1 MIQIFNKIEQIS
13 IDQWELLLNRS
24 KTASFF
30 QSKECYDFYASLSFM
45 HPFVFAVS
53 ENDILKGVVVGYI
66 QKDGGKLKQ
75 FFSRRAIVPGGA
87 LLTNDISEEALK
99 SLLLF
104 CKKELAPK
112 AIYIE
117 FRNYNDY
124 SLFRPVFES
133 VGFDYKA
140 HLNFH
145 VNCVSEDIV
154 KKNLGN
160 SRKRDI
166 RTSLRDGAEIVDE
179 PTFQE
184 VETYYGILSEL
195 YKTRVKTPLFSFEF
209 FNKLYREHFG
219 KFLLI
224 RLKGKIIG
232 GTVCVI
238 LKNRVV
244 YEWFACGLDGKFK
257 NIYPST
263 LATWSGI
270 KYATD
275 HDIPLF
281 DMMGAGRPDEGY
293 GVRDFKAK
301 FGSKLVEH
309 GRFFCV
315 TKPLLFQIGK
325 LGVKLL
331 KARK

>member
-1 MIQIFNKIEQIS
+1 MIQVFNKIDQINV
-13 IDQWELLLNRS
+13 DQWELLVSKS

-45 HPFVFAVS
+45 EPFVFAVS

-75 FFSRRAIVPGGA
+75 FFSRRAIVSGGA
-87 LLTNDISEEALK
+87 LLANDISKEALK

-104 CKKELAPK
+104 CKKELASK

-145 VNCVSEDIV
+145 VNCVSEDVV

-184 VETYYGILSEL
+184 VENYYDILLEL
-195 YKTRVKTPLFSFEF
+195 YKTRVKTPLFPFEF

-281 DMMGAGRPDEGY
+281 DMMGAGKPDEGY

-301 FGSKLVEH
+301 FGGDLVEH
-309 GRFFCV
+309 GRFLFI
-315 TKPLLFQIGK
+315 TKPLLYNIGR

-331 KARK
+331 KKIK

>member
-1 MIQIFNKIEQIS
+1 MIQVFNKIDQINV
-13 IDQWELLLNRS
+13 DQWELLVSRS
-24 KTASFF
+24 KSASFF

-45 HPFVFAVS
+45 EPFVFAVS
-53 ENDILKGVVVGYI
+53 KNDILKGVVVGYI
-66 QKDGGKLKQ
+66 QKDGEKLKQ

-87 LLTNDISEEALK
+87 LLSNDISEEALK

-104 CKKELAPK
+104 CKKELASK

-145 VNCVSEDIV
+145 MNCVSEDVV

-184 VETYYGILSEL
+184 VENYYDILLEL
-195 YKTRVKTPLFSFEF
+195 YKTRVKTPLFPFEF

-224 RLKGKIIG
+224 RLKGEIIG

-281 DMMGAGRPDEGY
+281 DMMGAGKPDEGY

-301 FGSKLVEH
+301 FGGKLVEH
-309 GRFFCV
+309 GRFLCV

>member
-1 MIQIFNKIEQIS
+1 MIQIYNCIDRLDLYQWNKLTETS
-13 IDQWELLLNRS
+13 SN
-24 KTASFF
+24 TSFF
-30 QSKECYDFYASLSFM
+30 QTKECYDFYASLSFM
-45 HPFVFAVS
+45 EPFVFAVS
-53 ENDILKGVVVGYI
+53 ENNILKGVVVGYI
-66 QKDGGKLKQ
+66 QKDGGRLKQ

-87 LLTNDISEEALK
+87 LLANDISEEALK

-104 CKKELAPK
+104 CKKELASK

-133 VGFDYKA
+133 VGFNYKA

-145 VNCVSEDIV
+145 VNCVSEDVV

-179 PTFQE
+179 PTFLE
-184 VETYYGILSEL
+184 VENYYDILLEL
-195 YKTRVKTPLFSFEF
+195 YKTRVKTPLFPFEF

-224 RLKGKIIG
+224 RLKGEIIG

-238 LKNRVV
+238 LKKRVM

-275 HDIPLF
+275 HGIPLF
-281 DMMGAGRPDEGY
+281 DMMGAGKPDEGY

-301 FGSKLVEH
+301 FGGKLVEH
-309 GRFFCV
+309 GRFLCV
-315 TKPLLFQIGK
+315 IQPLLFHIGK

-331 KARK
+331 NARK

>member
-301 FGSKLVEH
+301 FGGKLVEH

>member
-1 MIQIFNKIEQIS
+1 MIQIFDNIDQIS

-45 HPFVFAVS
+45 KSFVFAAF

-87 LLTNDISEEALK
+87 LLANDISEEVLR

-104 CKKELAPK
+104 CKKGLASK

-166 RTSLRDGAEIVDE
+166 RTSLRDGAEIVGE
-179 PTFQE
+179 PTLQE
-184 VETYYGILSEL
+184 VETYYDILSEL
-195 YKTRVKTPLFSFEF
+195 YKTRVKTPLFPFEF

-238 LKNRVV
+238 MENRVM

-281 DMMGAGRPDEGY
+281 DMMGAGKPDEGY

-301 FGSKLVEH
+301 FGGDLVEH
-309 GRFFCV
+309 GRFLFI
-315 TKPLLFQIGK
+315 TKPLLYNIGR

-331 KARK
+331 KKIK